1 MLAKKG
7 YFLIENFINKLK
19 NNKFITLEVTPKRA
33 PSLKMVLDKIEKF
46 ELNDIVDGYIVTDNP
61 LAKLKYSA
69 ILASIKI
76 QNKFNKP
83 SIATMSMRDK
93 NMLALQ
99 SDLLGANDFDIRT
112 VLALTGDPAKMS
124 DQPYLKG
131 VFQGNS
137 NTLLKTISL
146 FNEGVSYSGNNLL
159 EKPNTIYPFCVTNS
173 YYKSVNNFRK
183 KLSSKIENYTTGVI
197 TQPIYDKT
205 NLINILDIFNDIKN
219 NFNDTRQET
228 QLVVGLFPIVK
239 LKTAQ
244 FLDSHVPGI
253 NIPNSWIDKLKK
265 ASQISEQEEY
275 KVGLELS
282 KNLLEDIK
290 KIHPK
295 VHLMTANN
303 FELANKLLANW

>member
-1 MLAKKG
+1 
-7 YFLIENFINKLK
+7 
-19 NNKFITLEVTPKRA
+19 
-33 PSLKMVLDKIEKF
+33 
-46 ELNDIVDGYIVTDNP
+46 
-61 LAKLKYSA
+61 
-69 ILASIKI
+69 
-76 QNKFNKP
+76 
-83 SIATMSMRDK
+83 MRDK

-99 SDLLGANDFDIRT
+99 SDLLGANDFNIRT

>member
-99 SDLLGANDFDIRT
+99 SDLLGANDFNIRT